1 VSSAGGPALRILK
14 FGGSSLR
21 HAAAIRRAVAVV
33 ASAGEGARGVVVSAM
48 GGVTDALLAAA
59 RRAELRDDG
68 YHDALETLGTRHL
81 EAATALAEA
90 GERVELNATLERA
103 FADLAD
109 LLHGI
114 YLLREASARTLD
126 AVAGYGERLS
136 SWIVAAA
143 LRAHGVA
150 AEAVDARALIETDD
164 RFGAARVDF
173 EATRARVR
181 RHFADADPDRVQVV
195 PGFVGATPRGHAT
208 TLGRGGSDY
217 TAALLAAA
225 LDAGALE
232 LWTDVDAV
240 MTADPGLVPE
250 ARPIAHLSYVELLEL
265 CHFGAKIVFPPAVHP
280 SRAARIPVLIRN
292 TFRPDAPCTTVTTEA
307 GPHPPAVRG
316 ISSIPRIALLRL
328 EGEGMIGVPGIAGR
342 LFGALAEHDVS
353 VILISQASSE
363 HSICFAVEPGAVER
377 AVRAIEGTFA
387 LERRL
392 GLVEPPV
399 VEDELAIIAVVGAGM
414 RERPG
419 IAGAVFSTL
428 GGLGINVRA
437 IAQGSSELNISL
449 VVAAADRP
457 EAVRAL
463 HRTFIAEEEAARP
476 PAVAGVAAAVPGTRG
491 AAAGA
496 GQARVARA
504 AAGARQAREAEPGR

>member
-1 VSSAGGPALRILK
+1 MSRAGGPALKILK

-21 HAAAIRRAVAVV
+21 DAAAIRRAVGIV
-33 ASAGEGARGVVVSAM
+33 AAAGTAARAVVVSAM

-59 RRAELRDDG
+59 RKAELRDDG
-68 YHDALETLGTRHL
+68 YHDGIEALRGRHL
-81 EAATALAEA
+81 EAARALAAED
-90 GERVELNATLERA
+90 ERAELASALERA

-109 LLHGI
+109 LLHGT
-114 YLLREASARTLD
+114 YLLREASGRTLD

-143 LRAHGVA
+143 LRARGVPA
-150 AEAVDARALIETDD
+150 DAVDARELIETDD
-164 RFGAARVDF
+164 RFGAARVDH
-173 EATRARVR
+173 ETTRARVR
-181 RHFADADPDRVQVV
+181 RHFAAAGEDRVQVV
-195 PGFVGATPRGHAT
+195 PGFVGATPHGHAT

-265 CHFGAKIVFPPAVHP
+265 CHFGAKIVFPPAIHP
-280 SRAARIPVLIRN
+280 SRSARIPVMIRN
-292 TFRPDAPCTTVTTEA
+292 TFRPDAPYTTVTTET
-307 GPHPPAVRG
+307 GPHPPPVRG
-316 ISSIPRIALLRL
+316 ISSIGRIALLRL

-342 LFGALAEHDVS
+342 LFSALAERDVS

-363 HSICFAVEPGAVER
+363 HSICCAVEPGAVER
-377 AVRAIEGTFA
+377 AVRAIEATFA

-399 VEDELAIIAVVGAGM
+399 VEDDLAVIAVVGAGM

-449 VVAAADRP
+449 VVAAADRA

-463 HRTFIAEEEAARP
+463 HRTFIAAEPAARP
-476 PAVAGVAAAVPGTRG
+476 AAVASGST
-491 AAAGA
+491 
-496 GQARVARA
+496 Q
-504 AAGARQAREAEPGR
+504 